1 MARKRATTRSSGPA
15 DPPSDGP
22 GPSAEAAARPSPD
35 TAAPP
40 DVGEAAA
47 PEQPSARGAPPAAAE
62 EPPDPAPPRAAGPPA
77 ETRGLIHFGRDALDR
92 GRDTFERMREAMRRR
107 RRAEGAEAARRAV
120 GGRLDLLGGAFGT
133 GTVWIKLFTPD
144 DRPGFLSPQGEHID
158 LMTAVD
164 DMVAWP
170 DRQEYRLLGAL
181 GWAWTIGT
189 VGGPIGALLGGGIRL
204 LHPRRM
210 FLILRLRDGRELSA
224 RTDSV
229 TTDAVE
235 AIVRAARGMG
245 EPAGAS

>member
-1 MARKRATTRSSGPA
+1 VPARS
-15 DPPSDGP
+15 
-22 GPSAEAAARPSPD
+22 
-35 TAAPP
+35 
-40 DVGEAAA
+40 
-47 PEQPSARGAPPAAAE
+47 
-62 EPPDPAPPRAAGPPA
+62 
-77 ETRGLIHFGRDALDR
+77 LIHFGRDALDR
-92 GRDTFERMREAMRRR
+92 GRDTLERMREAMLRR

-133 GTVWIKLFTPD
+133 GTVWIKLFGPD

-164 DMVAWP
+164 NMAAWP
-170 DRQEYRLLGAL
+170 DRQEYRLVGAL

-235 AIVRAARGMG
+235 AIVRTARGG
-245 EPAGAS
+245 AESAAAPPA